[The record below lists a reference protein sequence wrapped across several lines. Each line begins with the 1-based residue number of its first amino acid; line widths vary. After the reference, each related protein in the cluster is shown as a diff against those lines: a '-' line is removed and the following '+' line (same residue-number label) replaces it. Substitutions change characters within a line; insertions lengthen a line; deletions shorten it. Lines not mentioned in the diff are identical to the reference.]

1 VEDVI
6 AVDNDRLAV
15 VCRDG
20 DSPSLSVMSFNG
32 PFPAC
37 WQADSVEVTTA
48 PATASTV
55 SFTSSTYTSAAL
67 PASFS
72 NVPVTVPRTPLCGS
86 VAVEAMDE
94 VEDIRLFPSPSADG
108 VVTVQGADLS
118 PGCVYEVV
126 DARGLRCAEGRLPAE
141 ATLHLGHLAP
151 GTYVLRLFTPSGT
164 RALRF
169 GR

>member
-1 VEDVI
+1 
-6 AVDNDRLAV
+6 VD
-15 VCRDG
+15 
-20 DSPSLSVMSFNG
+20 
-32 PFPAC
+32 
-37 WQADSVEVTTA
+37 VTTA

-72 NVPVTVPRTPLCGS
+72 NVSVTVPRAPLCGS
-86 VAVEAMDE
+86 VAVGAVDE
-94 VEDIRLFPSPSADG
+94 VEAIRLFPAPSADG

-118 PGCVYEVV
+118 PGCGYEVV
-126 DARGLRCAEGRLPAE
+126 DARGLRCAEGRLPADG
-141 ATLHLGHLAP
+141 TLQLGHLVL
-151 GTYVLRLFTPSGT
+151 GTYVLRLFTLSGT